1 MPRTNNPTRYADH
14 LSVLC
19 PTTRASILTKIA
31 TDVRTLAK
39 AWHSKI
45 KVPCPH
51 CGEVHTYRVCEAF
64 VEAAISQTRLRGE
77 SILIKLDPVRP

>member
-1 MPRTNNPTRYADH
+1 VRALKKKAGRYADY
-14 LSVLC
+14 LTVAC
-19 PTTRASILTKIA
+19 PNTQSSIRTAIS

-51 CGEVHTYRVCEAF
+51 CSEVHRYRVCEAF
-64 VEAAISQTRLRGE
+64 VEAAISDARIRGE
-77 SILIKLDPVRP
+77 LAEMRF